1 MSDPAPHPTCG
12 YPWLECMLHRLTTVP
27 ENLKRGEL
35 IAYVLL
41 YLVFMLWGVRLIAYD
56 AMSGDIGG
64 SFMHHIDLPFHEFGH
79 VLFRPFGEWLMFMG
93 GSLFQCALPL
103 ILGAV
108 FLWREQN
115 PFPASMC
122 LWWAGEN
129 LLDLAPYIGDARAMD
144 LPLVGEWGEE
154 AVDLRILR
162 HDWHN
167 ILEPM
172 GMLAWDHRL
181 AALAH
186 TAGTL
191 LMALAWIW
199 GGWWLWQARKQLGSG

>member
-1 MSDPAPHPTCG
+1 MPDPAPYPKNGH
-12 YPWLECMLHRLTTVP
+12 PWLERMLHRLTTVP
-27 ENLKRGEL
+27 EDLKRGEL
-35 IAYVLL
+35 IAYALL
-41 YLVFMLWGVRLIAYD
+41 YLVFMLWGIRLIAYD

-64 SFMHHIDLPFHEFGH
+64 SFMHNIDLPFHEFGH
-79 VLFRPFGEWLMFMG
+79 VLFRPFGEWLMFVG

-103 ILGAV
+103 ILGGV
-108 FLWREQN
+108 FLWRERN

-154 AVDLRILR
+154 AVELRILR

-181 AALAH
+181 AMLTH

-199 GGWWLWQARKQLGSG
+199 GGWWLWQARKQLVA

>member
-1 MSDPAPHPTCG
+1 
-12 YPWLECMLHRLTTVP
+12 
-27 ENLKRGEL
+27 
-35 IAYVLL
+35 
-41 YLVFMLWGVRLIAYD
+41 
-56 AMSGDIGG
+56 
-64 SFMHHIDLPFHEFGH
+64 MHNIDLPFHEFGH
-79 VLFRPFGEWLMFMG
+79 ILFRPFGEWPMFMG

-103 ILGAV
+103 ILGGV
-108 FLWREQN
+108 FLWRESN

-129 LLDLAPYIGDARAMD
+129 LLDLAPYIGDARAMG

-154 AVDLRILR
+154 AVELRILR

-199 GGWWLWQARKQLGSG
+199 GRSEKTVPIPGVKTAAQAEENAGAMQHGPLTPEQIAEIDGLLGR